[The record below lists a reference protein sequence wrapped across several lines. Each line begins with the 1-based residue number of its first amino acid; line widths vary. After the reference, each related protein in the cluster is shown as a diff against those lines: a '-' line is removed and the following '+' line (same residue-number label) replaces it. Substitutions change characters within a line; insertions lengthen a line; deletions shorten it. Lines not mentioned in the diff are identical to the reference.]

1 MGVASD
7 YTSAVAGRRVRIRG
21 PWVREGSRIGPL
33 GPFRGRLGIHW
44 VIASIVVGVVLLVA
58 GIVALGQLGLFSR

>member
-7 YTSAVAGRRVRIRG
+7 YTSAGAGKRVRMRG

-44 VIASIVVGVVLLVA
+44 VIASLVVGLILLVA
-58 GIVALGQLGLFSR
+58 GIVALGRLGVLWR